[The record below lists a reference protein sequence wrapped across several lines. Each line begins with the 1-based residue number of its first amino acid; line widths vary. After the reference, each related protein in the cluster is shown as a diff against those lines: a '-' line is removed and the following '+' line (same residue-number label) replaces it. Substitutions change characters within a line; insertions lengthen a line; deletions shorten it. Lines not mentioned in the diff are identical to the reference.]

1 MQRYNMPNETE
12 VRMKKEQYARCNDMG
27 NRLQLLFV
35 LKIITTVLNI
45 LFIGFVTLSSLA
57 TGAASSALQDV
68 ITSAKVTVL
77 AFELIT
83 LGLGIVYGVLTMMM
97 GKYMSEFTGAGVF
110 TIIDALITFAYDF
123 TGANILSLVAGA
135 FGILYVMRFSD
146 GMKISLRGF
155 SPSFSVDSGLAL
167 DWDKFKSINIMM
179 LIVMGI
185 CLIVALI
192 PVVKLIIIPVALII
206 LVGAFI
212 LEIWELILMYKS
224 SVSMKNYIPV

>member
-1 MQRYNMPNETE
+1 
-12 VRMKKEQYARCNDMG
+12 
-27 NRLQLLFV
+27 
-35 LKIITTVLNI
+35 
-45 LFIGFVTLSSLA
+45 
-57 TGAASSALQDV
+57 
-68 ITSAKVTVL
+68 
-77 AFELIT
+77 
-83 LGLGIVYGVLTMMM
+83 
-97 GKYMSEFTGAGVF
+97 
-110 TIIDALITFAYDF
+110 
-123 TGANILSLVAGA
+123 
-135 FGILYVMRFSD
+135 MRFSD

-185 CLIVALI
+185 CLSVALI